1 MRFGVGWTN
10 FQTEDISVVRGVK
23 RVFISKKMIRADRD
37 KGLHFSFTFALFGS
51 FW

>member
-10 FQTEDISVVRGVK
+10 FQTEDISVVRAVK

-37 KGLHFSFTFALFGS
+37 KG
-51 FW
+51 

>member
-23 RVFISKKMIRADRD
+23 RVFISKKMIRVDRD
-37 KGLHFSFTFALFGS
+37 KGLHFSFTFALFRS